1 MDPNVSID
9 CLGMFDFVDCV
20 NGFNH
25 KCLRSTNTKFKG
37 IADIEKLSNR

>member
-20 NGFNH
+20 NGFNY
-25 KCLRSTNTKFKG
+25 KCLRSSNTKFKG
-37 IADIEKLSNR
+37 IADIEK